1 MSNTT
6 PELTVIGW
14 VSKDPD
20 VGTTQNGKRFV
31 NVSVPHQRQ
40 KRNQQGGYDKQG
52 ETTWYQATFW
62 DDEADMIASTVRKGD
77 KVIVVGVPEAYGYLK
92 SDGTAAVSVRL
103 LFATLGLI
111 PKVNGPQTG
120 AQGQPAQNVQQNQQ
134 WQQQGG
140 TYNSEV
146 PF

>member
-1 MSNTT
+1 MSSST

-14 VSKDPD
+14 VAKEPE
-20 VGTTQNGKRFV
+20 VGSTQNGKRFV

-62 DDEADMIASTVRKGD
+62 DDEAELIAGTVHKGD
-77 KVIVVGVPEAYGYLK
+77 KVVVVGVPEAYGYVK

-111 PKVNGPQTG
+111 PKVNAPQTG
-120 AQGQPAQNVQQNQQ
+120 AQSVQGQQSNQQ
-134 WQQQGG
+134 WAPQGG
-140 TYNSEV
+140 GYNDEK